1 MGTCRPRVV
10 PPPFD
15 RVNAA
20 GRSGHVAGAA
30 RPCRPVAAATQPP
43 DGTHARGGVHA
54 DKGRLSHHGSHA
66 QCQST
71 GSHNGSRPRRH
82 SMAAPP
88 PSVLAAQSVAITA
101 ATGEVA
107 APSTRTPAGTRPTGR
122 RRGGGT
128 VGCASGG
135 GQRRCGCGRPWRR
148 RQRGRRRLPAAVPA
162 TAWADGIGW
171 GWPRAA
177 VPPIAAGVAAI
188 HRGGCPRRGGRPLV
202 GDDDGAHGHRR
213 CRHGR

>member
-71 GSHNGSRPRRH
+71 GSHDGSRPRRH

-107 APSTRTPAGTRPTGR
+107 APSTRTPAGTRPTGGR
-122 RRGGGT
+122 EGLQGRGGGGGT
-128 VGCASGG
+128 RGCT
-135 GQRRCGCGRPWRR
+135 
-148 RQRGRRRLPAAVPA
+148 LP
-162 TAWADGIGW
+162 
-171 GWPRAA
+171 
-177 VPPIAAGVAAI
+177 
-188 HRGGCPRRGGRPLV
+188 PLP
-202 GDDDGAHGHRR
+202 
-213 CRHGR
+213 